1 MLARAAVKPR
11 QSHTPEAPLP
21 ADPKQELKKVAEK
34 FKAAAALAKKLKDTT
49 NAADVSMDKVEK
61 ENK

>member
-1 MLARAAVKPR
+1 MP
-11 QSHTPEAPLP
+11 S
-21 ADPKQELKKVAEK
+21 DPKQELKKVAEK
-34 FKAAAALAKKLKDTT
+34 LKAAATQAKKLKDTT

>member
-1 MLARAAVKPR
+1 MLALAGASRVNPI
-11 QSHTPEAPLP
+11 PEAPMP

-34 FKAAAALAKKLKDTT
+34 LKAAAALAKKLKDTT

-61 ENK
+61 EDK

>member
-1 MLARAAVKPR
+1 MLTATGHRRDTAYKEILVP
-11 QSHTPEAPLP
+11 S
-21 ADPKQELKKVAEK
+21 DPKQELKKVAEK
-34 FKAAAALAKKLKDTT
+34 LKAAAAKAKQLKDTA